1 MTTQGEVTQ
10 LLLAWNNGNQAALQQ
25 LMPLVYN
32 ELHKLA
38 SSCLRWERPGHTIEA
53 TALVNEAY
61 LKLIDQNQVQWQ
73 NRTHFFCIA
82 ARIMRR
88 ILVQYARDRKAEKRG
103 GGAQRVSL
111 EKVILLAEE
120 RNLDIIALDDAL
132 NLLAQN
138 DPRKSQLVELRFF
151 SGLTFEEAASALGIS
166 VITAKRD
173 WALAKAW
180 LHRELRK
187 EENNEELLSNS

>member
-1 MTTQGEVTQ
+1 MSTSGEVTQ
-10 LLLAWNNGNQAALQQ
+10 LLLAWNNGDQAALEE

-32 ELHKLA
+32 ELHRLA
-38 SSCLRWERPGHTIEA
+38 NNCLRWERQGHTIEA

-61 LKLIDQNQVQWQ
+61 LRLVDQRQVEWQ
-73 NRTHFFCIA
+73 NRTHFFSIA

-120 RNLDIIALDDAL
+120 RNVDIIALDDAL

-151 SGLTFEEAASALGIS
+151 SGLTFEEASEILGIS
-166 VITAKRD
+166 LITAKRD
-173 WALAKAW
+173 WAMAKAW
-180 LHRELRK
+180 LHRELQK
-187 EENNEELLSNS
+187 EKPQDEL

>member
-1 MTTQGEVTQ
+1 MSTSGEVTQ
-10 LLLAWNNGNQAALQQ
+10 LLLAWNSGDQAALEE
-25 LMPLVYN
+25 LMPLVYK
-32 ELHKLA
+32 ELHRLA
-38 SSCLRWERPGHTIEA
+38 SNCLRWERQGHTIEA

-61 LKLIDQNQVQWQ
+61 LRLVDQRQVEWQ
-73 NRTHFFCIA
+73 NRTHFFSIA

-120 RNLDIIALDDAL
+120 RNVDIIALDNAL

-151 SGLTFEEAASALGIS
+151 SGLTFEEASEILGIS
-166 VITAKRD
+166 LITAKRD
-173 WALAKAW
+173 WAMAKAW
-180 LHRELRK
+180 LHRELQK
-187 EENNEELLSNS
+187 EKPQDEF

>member
-1 MTTQGEVTQ
+1 MSTQGEVTQ
-10 LLLAWNNGNQAALQQ
+10 LLLAWNSGNQAALEQ
-25 LMPLVYN
+25 LMPLIYN
-32 ELHKLA
+32 ELHRLA
-38 SSCLRWERPGHTIEA
+38 SSCLRWERPDHTIEA

-103 GGAQRVSL
+103 GGAQKVSL

-120 RNLDIIALDDAL
+120 RNVDIVALDLAL

-151 SGLTFEEAASALGIS
+151 SGLTFEEVANVLGIS

-187 EENNEELLSNS
+187 DQNHEDPM

>member
-1 MTTQGEVTQ
+1 MSTQGEVTQ
-10 LLLAWNNGNQAALQQ
+10 LLLAWNNGNQEALEA

-32 ELHKLA
+32 ELHRLA
-38 SSCLRWERPGHTIEA
+38 TNCLRYERPGHTIEA

-61 LKLIDQNQVQWQ
+61 LRLVDQCQVEWQ
-73 NRTHFFCIA
+73 NRVHFFCIA

-103 GGAQRVSL
+103 GGAQKVSL

-120 RNLDIIALDDAL
+120 RNLDIVALDSAL
-132 NLLAQN
+132 DLLAQT
-138 DPRKSQLVELRFF
+138 DQRKSQLVELRFF
-151 SGLTFEEAASALGIS
+151 SGLTFEESATVLGIS
-166 VITAKRD
+166 LITAKRD

-187 EENNEELLSNS
+187 ETSDVEE